1 MIMGRRGGVCPYQS
15 FLHGVRL
22 AYSSFWFLQLKK
34 RRHNPKLRA
43 APSGPAPRQRVIFRV
58 LALVLAPVL
67 ALGLLEAGL
76 RLAGYGYDT
85 AFFKK
90 IHVGNS
96 DFLVNNDDFVRR
108 FFPPQSARLPGVL
121 RMEAEKPPGVCRIFI
136 LGESAALGDP
146 SPPYGAGR
154 YLRALLSERF
164 PGHPFEV
171 INVAITA
178 INSHAILPIARECAR
193 HQGDFWIVYMGNN
206 EMVGPFGAASV
217 FGAQAPPRWI
227 VRLGLALQQWR
238 SGQWLMALTRDLK
251 AKGSSAASWGGM
263 EMFLGN
269 QIPPDDPR
277 KEMVYRNFHQNLR
290 DILHA
295 GLDSG
300 ARVVLNTVAV
310 NLKDCPPF
318 ASVSATNTAQGA
330 AHSAETEY
338 RHAQSLLAQG
348 SAAAARDEF
357 QKACDDDTLPFRAD
371 SRVNAL
377 IRQTAGEFAGPALLF
392 CDAASPP
399 TLGEA
404 PSAIPGGEIF
414 YEHVHF
420 NFEGNYRLGRA
431 WADKIEPL
439 LPADVRG
446 AGANDWASKEI
457 CDRRLGL
464 TDWSRVITLNEII
477 RRRRQPPLNSQA
489 NNQSELEQL
498 DRELTGLRRR
508 MDAADVADA
517 RAIYIQDIQRDPDDY
532 LLRFNYG
539 DFLEGIGD
547 ASEAAAQWREVEELL
562 PQYYLPF
569 LEQGRM
575 LEREGRLDDA
585 AENFRRALSL
595 YPRATVA
602 WFELGNIHASQ
613 GKYAAALDECEHA
626 RRLEPNQPAFS
637 ACMGRVLS
645 RMNRHADALEK
656 FRESIQIQPGYFD
669 GRLALAEELLGTG
682 RDGEAEAQFDEAVRL
697 RPDSAR
703 AHLELGQTLLKE
715 GRGEAAHQEFEKAL
729 RLDPKNAT
737 ARQYLA
743 Q

>member
-1 MIMGRRGGVCPYQS
+1 M
-15 FLHGVRL
+15 
-22 AYSSFWFLQLKK
+22 
-34 RRHNPKLRA
+34 
-43 APSGPAPRQRVIFRV
+43 
-58 LALVLAPVL
+58 LAPVV
-67 ALGLLEAGL
+67 AFVLLEAVL

-90 IHVGNS
+90 IRIGDG

-108 FFPPQSARLPGVL
+108 FFPPQLIRLPGVL
-121 RMEAEKPPGVCRIFI
+121 RMEPEKPPGVCRIFI

-146 SPPYGAGR
+146 NPAYGAGR

-164 PGHPFEV
+164 PGRQFEV
-171 INVAITA
+171 VNVAITA

-193 HQGDFWIVYMGNN
+193 HQGDFWIIYMGNN

-238 SGQWLMALTRDLK
+238 GGQLLMALTRDLK
-251 AKGSSAASWGGM
+251 VKGSGAASWGGM

-277 KEMVYRNFHQNLR
+277 KDRVYRNFQENLR
-290 DILHA
+290 DILRA

-310 NLKDCPPF
+310 NHRDCPPF

-330 AHSAETEY
+330 SHSAEAEY

-348 SAAAARDEF
+348 SVAAARDEF

-377 IRQTAGEFAGPALLF
+377 IRQAAGEFAGPALLF

-431 WADKIEPL
+431 WAGKIGPL
-439 LPADVRG
+439 LPADFR
-446 AGANDWASKEI
+446 APAANDWASQEI

-464 TDWSRVITLNEII
+464 TDWNRVITLNEVI

-489 NNQSELEQL
+489 DNQSQLEQL
-498 DRELTGLRRR
+498 GRQLADLRRR
-508 MDAADVADA
+508 MDAADAADA
-517 RAIYIQDIQRDPDDY
+517 RAIYVQDIQRDPDDY
-532 LLRFNYG
+532 LLRFDYA

-547 ASEAAAQWREVEELL
+547 AREAVAQWRQVAELL
-562 PQYYLPF
+562 PQYYLAY

-575 LEREGRLDDA
+575 LEREGQLDDA
-585 AENFRRALSL
+585 AENFRRALAL

-602 WFELGNIHASQ
+602 WFELGNIHASE

-626 RRLEPNQPAFS
+626 RRLEPNQPAFY
-637 ACMGRVLS
+637 ACMGRLLS
-645 RMNRHADALEK
+645 KMNRHADAVEK

-669 GRLALAEELLGTG
+669 GRLALAEELLATG
-682 RDGEAEAQFDEAVRL
+682 RDSEAKAQFDEAVRL
-697 RPDSAR
+697 KPDSAR
-703 AHLELGQTLLKE
+703 AHLELGQALLNE
-715 GRGEAAHQEFEKAL
+715 GRRDAARQEFEQTL
-729 RLDPKNAT
+729 RVDPKNAT
-737 ARQYLA
+737 ARQYLSH
-743 Q
+743 